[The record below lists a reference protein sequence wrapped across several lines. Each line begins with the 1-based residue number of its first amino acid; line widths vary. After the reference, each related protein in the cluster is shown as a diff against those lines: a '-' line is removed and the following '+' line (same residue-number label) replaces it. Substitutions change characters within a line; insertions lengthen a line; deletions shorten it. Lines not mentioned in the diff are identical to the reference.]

1 MTTPA
6 PPDDLLG
13 DIIAEVA
20 RCHGVAISRDDP
32 ILAVVLLNQALLR
45 RYLEAVVMP
54 TASAIRTATAGAIA
68 QVEEV
73 AAAQALWLEQVS
85 LKDRAPFLEE
95 QKKLHQ
101 AWKAD
106 MQALI
111 DSQNAALQQ
120 LVLQTIALLKAQADV
135 TPVQTPPPSPQEI
148 CAPWISLAMAGLG
161 AALGAALVAAL
172 GAAAMAWGQ

>member
-1 MTTPA
+1 MTTP
-6 PPDDLLG
+6 PEDLLG

-32 ILAVVLLNQALLR
+32 ILAVVLLNQVVLR
-45 RYLEAVVMP
+45 RYLEEALTP
-54 TASAIRTATAGAIA
+54 ATEAIRTATAGAIA

-73 AAAQALWLEQVS
+73 AAAQAQWLDQVS
-85 LKDRAPFLEE
+85 LKDRAAFLEK
-95 QKKLHQ
+95 QKALHE

-120 LVLQTIALLKAQADV
+120 VVVQTVALLKAQADV
-135 TPVQTPPPSPQEI
+135 TPVQTPPPSPPLQKLS
-148 CAPWISLAMAGLG
+148 APWISLAMT
-161 AALGAALVAAL
+161 ALGAAFVAAL